1 MSIPKPWTPVTTV
14 KTGDRYEI
22 NVLNRKYTLD
32 GQSTMFSSII
42 SDGEELLASPIRFVA
57 KSGEEQHEF
66 CKALSYK
73 MEDTDDGESATVFST
88 YEAGFAILNVSHT
101 VEYDGCDEITL
112 TVMPKGRTVAECFG
126 IEKYD
131 PTAFHLDT
139 LYMEV
144 PLRKEAV
151 KYFNVNP
158 VGGVVFNNPDE
169 KDTSVP
175 DTIVFN
181 RNGVIPK
188 SGLHGPF
195 QAQIYL
201 NGDSKGIG
209 FFFDSDKN
217 FHFTRNDTAFEIENR
232 EDEIILRI
240 RFFDRTPDYWLD
252 KGNDDRFSRDLMPI
266 QYRFGMQVTPVKLP
280 ENRLFTEK
288 NFHVDCYCK
297 IPREMMYDEYFSGNV
312 IDGKDEIGFDR
323 IKRLGVDTLYI
334 HEKWNDIQNSP
345 EITEETAKRL
355 KFIIEE
361 CHKRG
366 IKVVPY
372 FGYEIATVSPFFK
385 KYGDMCI
392 IRDEKKRMSGN
403 VLWSWYR
410 FPYQRDLRAC
420 LNSDFLDYFYEGL
433 VALHKRFGFD
443 GFYFDSISSARQC
456 ANTEHGCGWEDEDGF
471 VHYTYQNYAIR
482 KFFKKVY
489 AYASENDLIINLHT
503 NGVYTLSCIGFCTS
517 LWEGET
523 VQSQFL
529 NGNVKRVPEN
539 LMRAMFSARD
549 LGVPMY
555 TLCYSREG
563 VWEYQS
569 GAAIALLYGS
579 IPKPVDIAGPLEY
592 TSKLWKIFDEFP
604 LEKAQWLSYYGGNDI
619 VLSDNDEVKVSIYKA
634 EGRILAICCS
644 MNIEFAGEVT
654 ISSSYRH
661 IKDALTGSMLSDG
674 GKCSLSFKGIEC
686 KILDITE

>member
-14 KTGDRYEI
+14 KTGDGYEI

-32 GQSTMFSSII
+32 SRSAMFSSII

-57 KSGEEQHEF
+57 KSGEVQHEF
-66 CKALSYK
+66 CQALTYK

-88 YEAGFAILNVSHT
+88 YEAGFAIINVSHT

-126 IEKYD
+126 IETYD
-131 PTAFHLDT
+131 PTAFQLDT

-158 VGGVVFNNPDE
+158 VGGIVFNNPDE

-195 QAQIYL
+195 QSQIYL

-217 FHFTRNDTAFEIENR
+217 FHFTRNDTAFEIENN
-232 EDEIILRI
+232 ENELILRI

-252 KGNDDRFSRDLMPI
+252 KGLNDRSSRDVKPI

-280 ENRLFTEK
+280 ENRIFTEK

-312 IDGKDEIGFDR
+312 IDGKEEIGFDR

-372 FGYEIATVSPFFK
+372 FGYEISTVSPFFK

-392 IRDEKKRMSGN
+392 IREEKKRISGN
-403 VLWSWYR
+403 ALWSWYR

-433 VALHKRFGFD
+433 VTLHKHFGFD
-443 GFYFDSISSARQC
+443 GFYFDSTNAPHQC
-456 ANTEHGCGWEDEDGF
+456 TNTEHGCGWCDKDGY
-471 VHYTYQNYAIR
+471 VHPTYQNFRIR
-482 KFFKKVY
+482 EFFKKIYSY
-489 AYASENDLIINLHT
+489 ADENDLIINMHSS
-503 NGVYTLSCIGFCTS
+503 GVYNMSCVGFCTS

-539 LMRAMFSARD
+539 VMRAMFSARD

-592 TSKLWKIFDEFP
+592 TGKLWKIFDEFP

-619 VLSDNDEVKVSIYKA
+619 VLSDNGEVKVSIYKTDD
-634 EGRILAICCS
+634 RILAVCCS
-644 MNIEFAGEVT
+644 LNTEFDGDVT
-654 ISSSYRH
+654 ISSSYACV
-661 IKDALTGSMLSDG
+661 KDALTGEKLSDDG
-674 GKCSLSFKGIEC
+674 RCTFRIKGISCRLLIIER
-686 KILDITE
+686 